1 MKTIAIVGTFDSK
14 GEEFLFL
21 KKEIEKNNIRTI
33 TIDIGIKGP
42 AFFTPDIQAKQVAAY
57 AGKDIDEL
65 LNQKKP
71 ALCMEAEAEG
81 IQILM
86 KKLVAEHRID
96 GMIGM
101 GGGQGSSVLRCA
113 VSVLPVG
120 MPKMIVST
128 MAMAGGKLF
137 PGVNDTYL
145 INSIVDFA
153 GLNDI
158 LVSVIEN
165 AAGAIC
171 GMVRQEKQPKMCK
184 GPKIAASMFGKTT
197 PCVEQVRKILEQDGY
212 EFYPFHANGMGGQAM
227 EDMITTVFFDGVADI
242 TTVELLQDLII
253 PGTGCSQRVEA
264 AGKIGIPQIV
274 VPGAMD
280 NINVFDGM
288 KNQFPGRRFKKHN
301 AEIWTMRSNVEENCK
316 VGKILADKLNLAK
329 GKTVL
334 MLPLRGLSM
343 ISGDGMELN
352 DREADEALFRT
363 LKENVSDKIEIVE
376 IDAHINDSKFAE
388 ALCKQIENIVPKNRE

>member
-227 EDMITTVFFDGVADI
+227 EDMITTGFFDGVADI

-288 KNQFPGRRFKKHN
+288 KNQFPGRHFKKHN

>member
-1 MKTIAIVGTFDSK
+1 
-14 GEEFLFL
+14 
-21 KKEIEKNNIRTI
+21 
-33 TIDIGIKGP
+33 
-42 AFFTPDIQAKQVAAY
+42 
-57 AGKDIDEL
+57 
-65 LNQKKP
+65 
-71 ALCMEAEAEG
+71 MEAEAEG

-171 GMVRQEKQPKMCK
+171 GMVRQE
-184 GPKIAASMFGKTT
+184 
-197 PCVEQVRKILEQDGY
+197 
-212 EFYPFHANGMGGQAM
+212 N
-227 EDMITTVFFDGVADI
+227 
-242 TTVELLQDLII
+242 
-253 PGTGCSQRVEA
+253 SQRCA
-264 AGKIGIPQIV
+264 KA
-274 VPGAMD
+274 
-280 NINVFDGM
+280 
-288 KNQFPGRRFKKHN
+288 R
-301 AEIWTMRSNVEENCK
+301 
-316 VGKILADKLNLAK
+316 KLQL
-329 GKTVL
+329 
-334 MLPLRGLSM
+334 
-343 ISGDGMELN
+343 
-352 DREADEALFRT
+352 
-363 LKENVSDKIEIVE
+363 
-376 IDAHINDSKFAE
+376 
-388 ALCKQIENIVPKNRE
+388 LCLEKQHRAWNR

>member
-21 KKEIEKNNIRTI
+21 KNEIEKNNIKTV

-42 AFFTPDIQAKQVAAY
+42 AFFTPDISATEVAAY
-57 AGKDIDEL
+57 AGKDLEEFL
-65 LNQKKP
+65 RQNKP

-81 IQILM
+81 IQLLM
-86 KKLVAEHRID
+86 KKLLEEQRID

-113 VSVLPVG
+113 ASVLPVG
-120 MPKMIVST
+120 MPKVIVST

-171 GMVRQEKQPKMCK
+171 GMVSQEKQPKVCK
-184 GPKIAASMFGKTT
+184 GLKIAASMFGKTT
-197 PCVEQVRKILEQDGY
+197 PCVEQVRKILERDGY

-227 EDMITTVFFDGVADI
+227 EDMIATGFFDGVADI

-253 PGTGCSQRVEA
+253 PGTGCSRRVEA
-264 AGKIGIPQIV
+264 AGKAGIPQIV

-288 KNQFPGRRFKKHN
+288 KNQFPGRRFKRHN
-301 AEIWTMRSNVEENCK
+301 AEIWTMRSNAEENCRA
-316 VGKILADKLNLAK
+316 GKILADKLNRAH

-343 ISGDGMELN
+343 VSGDGMEL
-352 DREADEALFRT
+352 DDKEADHALFCT
-363 LKENVSDKIEIVE
+363 LKEHVSDQVEIVE
-376 IDAHINDSKFAE
+376 IDAHINAPEFAE
-388 ALCKQIENIVPKNRE
+388 ALCQQLEKYVPRNRK